1 MALST
6 WGDVTF
12 DFESTDTP
20 DVVAV
25 PSVGSA

>member
-12 DFESTDTP
+12 DFESTDIP
-20 DVVAV
+20 DVTPA
-25 PSVGSA
+25 PLPTGG